1 MLVHRPFLGGSTGS
15 DGVGM
20 AAGRS
25 LVELGWTRVALQPVV
40 LSSKP
45 QPRQGTVGAPPSH
58 VPEAEVRERDGVE
71 LRRSRVV
78 GSLGG

>member
-1 MLVHRPFLGGSTGS
+1 MLVHRPFLGGLTDP

-40 LSSKP
+40 LSSEP
-45 QPRQGTVGAPPSH
+45 HPREGTVGAPPSH
-58 VPEAEVRERDGVE
+58 VREAEVRERDGVE
-71 LRRSRVV
+71 LRRSRVL
-78 GSLGG
+78 GPLGG